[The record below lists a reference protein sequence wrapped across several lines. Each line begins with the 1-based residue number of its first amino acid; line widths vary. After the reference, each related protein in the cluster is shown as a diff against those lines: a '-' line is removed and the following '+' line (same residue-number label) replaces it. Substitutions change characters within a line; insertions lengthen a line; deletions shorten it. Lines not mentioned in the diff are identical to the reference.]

1 MATESRQVEAAKALD
16 RNPEPLRD
24 ECKTPE
30 DKVYKACCILLDVV
44 SRNNR
49 GLAVEGD
56 WENRRCL
63 FDVTEM
69 LTGVLKETDA

>member
-1 MATESRQVEAAKALD
+1 MATESRQVEAAKALN
-16 RNPEPLRD
+16 RNPEPRSG

-49 GLAVEGD
+49 GLEVKGD
-56 WENRRCL
+56 WENRMCL
-63 FDVTEM
+63 ATVVEM
-69 LTGVLKETDA
+69 LTDVLKETA